1 MKIKQASQLTGVPAS
16 TIRYHEQ
23 QGLLPKANRT
33 VNGYREYSEQD
44 IEKIKLIK
52 FCQSLGFNIK
62 EISALTNEEQPKD
75 HNAILANLDGKQAEI
90 KEVLQQMTVKLSQ
103 INKLQSVL
111 AKSWDEGKCLSPQQ
125 IKALIESV
133 NI

>member
-23 QGLLPKANRT
+23 QGLLPKANRKI
-33 VNGYREYSEQD
+33 NGYREYNEQD

-52 FCQSLGFNIK
+52 YCQSLGFNIK
-62 EISALTNEEQPKD
+62 EISALIDDEQPKD
-75 HNAILANLDGKQAEI
+75 HNVILANLDRKQTEI

-103 INKLQSVL
+103 IKKLQSVL
-111 AKSWDEGKCLSPQQ
+111 SKSWSVGECLNQQQ
-125 IKALIESV
+125 IKNLIE
-133 NI
+133 NTDA

>member
-23 QGLLPKANRT
+23 QGLLPKANRKI
-33 VNGYREYSEQD
+33 NGYREYNEQD

-52 FCQSLGFNIK
+52 YCQSLGFNIK
-62 EISALTNEEQPKD
+62 EISALIDDEQPKD
-75 HNAILANLDGKQAEI
+75 HNVILANLDRKQTEI

-103 INKLQSVL
+103 IKKLQSVL
-111 AKSWDEGKCLSPQQ
+111 SKSWSVGECLNQQQ
-125 IKALIESV
+125 IKDLIE
-133 NI
+133 NTEA